1 MNSLQPSWEANE
13 EEAADGGQSAF
24 MRLFGAI
31 EMAYIYIYKY
41 IQLRDVH
48 RTPIIYIYIYE
59 DRTNNIYIWV
69 VWVRPPWLEMT
80 KGLLT

>member
-31 EMAYIYIYKY
+31 EMAYIYTNIYNLEMS
-41 IQLRDVH
+41 IGHPL
-48 RTPIIYIYIYE
+48 YIYIYM
-59 DRTNNIYIWV
+59 RIAQITSIY
-69 VWVRPPWLEMT
+69 
-80 KGLLT
+80 G

>member
-31 EMAYIYIYKY
+31 EMAYIYTNIYNLEMS
-41 IQLRDVH
+41 IGHPL
-48 RTPIIYIYIYE
+48 YIYI
-59 DRTNNIYIWV
+59 
-69 VWVRPPWLEMT
+69 
-80 KGLLT
+80 

>member
-31 EMAYIYIYKY
+31 EMAYIYIYTNIY
-41 IQLRDVH
+41 NLEMSIGHPL
-48 RTPIIYIYIYE
+48 YIYIYM
-59 DRTNNIYIWV
+59 RIAQITSIY
-69 VWVRPPWLEMT
+69 
-80 KGLLT
+80 G